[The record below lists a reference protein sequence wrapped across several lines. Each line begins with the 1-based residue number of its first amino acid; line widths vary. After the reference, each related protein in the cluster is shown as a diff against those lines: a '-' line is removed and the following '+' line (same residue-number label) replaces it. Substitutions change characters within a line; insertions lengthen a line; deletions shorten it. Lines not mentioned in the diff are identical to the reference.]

1 MGIRGRMPFAG
12 KSPDPDPCMPLLLT
26 STSFYGYALE
36 TSVLYNLRSQINN
49 AQSSTSNLLA
59 FCLASDAHS
68 QQLPQGSGYRNTS
81 GFPSLTS
88 GLQHLVFK
96 MSFHNVLFTAP
107 SPSCGNDEKVIF
119 IFQRDLVSYYTG
131 LCIAHSL
138 QLDERRR
145 NEEEPNLISH
155 FIKNVRWISD
165 LTQPHSHI
173 VETFMQFSMENIWNF
188 F

>member
-1 MGIRGRMPFAG
+1 MPFAG

-36 TSVLYNLRSQINN
+36 TSVLYNLGSQINN

-107 SPSCGNDEKVIF
+107 SPSPGGDEKVIL
-119 IFQRDLVSYYTG
+119 IFQRSPVDYSPGQCRAYSLHLL
-131 LCIAHSL
+131 LCQVHTIAVPYCAPLCPKCAHG
-138 QLDERRR
+138 
-145 NEEEPNLISH
+145 I
-155 FIKNVRWISD
+155 
-165 LTQPHSHI
+165 
-173 VETFMQFSMENIWNF
+173 
-188 F
+188 